1 MDARAGRAPLLS
13 VLMAAYNAEE
23 TLPESVASA
32 LGQDEERLELI
43 VIDDGSRQPVT
54 DVLGDVDDPRLR
66 VGRHARNRGLSAA
79 RNTGLRLA
87 RAPLVAQLDADDLWE
102 PDYASTVVPRFED
115 PRVGLVYTNAR
126 LIGHPDSQELY
137 IQDASVHPMDRF
149 PKFAEANP
157 VPSLT
162 ATMRADAVRRVAG
175 WVTWL
180 RQAMDY
186 HLYAKLIMDGWRFDY
201 VDRPLARYRWPQPTR
216 GMSWN
221 RRETELNELKMWL
234 LFVARH
240 PRVPGPRRQ
249 VRLRLRRELE
259 RISAKVDQLP

>member
-1 MDARAGRAPLLS
+1 VRDPDGHAPLLS
-13 VLMAAYNAEE
+13 VLMASYDADD
-23 TLPESVASA
+23 TVRESVESA

-43 VIDDGSRQPVT
+43 VIDDGSRHAVAEVLE
-54 DVLGDVDDPRLR
+54 DVRDPRLR
-66 VGRHARNRGLSAA
+66 VVRHARNRGLSAA
-79 RNTGLRLA
+79 RNTGLRHA

-102 PDYASTVVPRFED
+102 PDYASSVLPRFED
-115 PRVGLVYTNAR
+115 PRTGLVYTNAR
-126 LIGHPDSQELY
+126 LIGHPNGQELY
-137 IQDASVHPMDRF
+137 IEDASIHPLDRF

-162 ATMRADAVRRVAG
+162 ATIRADAVRRVGG
-175 WVTWL
+175 WATWL

-186 HLYAKLIMDGWRFDY
+186 HLYARLIMDGWRFDY
-201 VDRPLARYRWPQPTR
+201 LDRPLAGYRWPQPIR

-234 LFVARH
+234 AFVARH

-259 RISAKVDQLP
+259 RLL